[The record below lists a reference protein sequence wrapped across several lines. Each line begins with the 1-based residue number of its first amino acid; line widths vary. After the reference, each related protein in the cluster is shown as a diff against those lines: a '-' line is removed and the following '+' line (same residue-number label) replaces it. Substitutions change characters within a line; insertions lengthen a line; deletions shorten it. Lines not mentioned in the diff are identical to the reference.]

1 MALSKQQKEILKSNP
16 NVQNVTGKQVHFTF
30 EFKKLALAAYEDG
43 WTPVEI
49 FEKAGINL
57 DWFRSNYAKDLLKNW
72 RIIVKEK
79 GMYALETNSGRPV
92 KDKLPFDYDPEH
104 VDELDKDELLQVIA
118 HLNRRLGIKKI
129 SDPLPLEEWALEAQI
144 KNSEPEE
151 D

>member
-1 MALSKQQKEILKSNP
+1 MALTAQQKEILRINP
-16 NVQNVTGKQVHFTF
+16 NVQKVTDKHVHFTF

-43 WTPVEI
+43 WTPAEI
-49 FEKAGINL
+49 FERAGIKLN
-57 DWFRSNYAKDLLKNW
+57 WFRDDYAKDLLKNW
-72 RIIVKEK
+72 RRIVKDK
-79 GMYALETNSGRPV
+79 GMYALESNSGRPI

-129 SDPLPLEEWALEAQI
+129 SDPLPLDEWALEAQI